1 MPLPSKW
8 SLLKSG
14 LGLRRSGAGV
24 AESGSGKTGPGAR
37 SGVPFRLVLGVAASI
52 GVAALLV
59 LVLYITDLGL
69 SVWERLDRAPT
80 TFWAIYLL
88 VLAVLSAGGAYA
100 VWRAL
105 NWGRPAGR
113 SRTAVAVKPPDEA
126 TLRERVERSEKAGVA
141 VEAVRRELEELQR
154 RRAVGEIVVA
164 VFGEIS
170 AGKSSLVRALLPG
183 ADIAVDVRGGTTRE
197 VTYYT
202 WTSSAGD
209 RLILADL
216 PGLNEADGTL
226 DRQARDEAL
235 RAHVILYV
243 CEGDLTRDQYE
254 ALRTLVDLGSPL
266 IVALNKVDRYTEQE
280 LEQIRVRLAERVG
293 EKLEVAP
300 VQCGGMEEVT
310 RIYHDGREE
319 TTLRE
324 RAPRVEELRRAL
336 QRYLDTDPQV
346 LDSLRDTAVFVLAQ
360 QKLDAAVAHYRQG
373 KAQTIVQSYS
383 RKAVFGALAAVSPGT
398 DILIQGYL
406 GLNLV
411 KELCALYEVPA
422 REMDMQ
428 RFLDL
433 AGNQIRRS
441 MNLLLALVGNVFKA
455 FPGVGTVVGGAIH
468 AVVYG
473 LVFESLGKAIA
484 RSLESRGDLVSGPT
498 LRMFEDNLSEDLEAR
513 ARRLAQ
519 LVWTRQRDGEE
530 STGNIAP

>member
-14 LGLRRSGAGV
+14 LGSRRSGATV
-24 AESGSGKTGPGAR
+24 TGSGAR
-37 SGVPFRLVLGVAASI
+37 GGLPFRLVLGVAASI

-80 TFWAIYLL
+80 AFWGIYLL
-88 VLAVLSAGGAYA
+88 VLAALSAGGAYA
-100 VWRAL
+100 VWRVL
-105 NWGRPAGR
+105 RWGRPAARPRPGVP
-113 SRTAVAVKPPDEA
+113 AKPPDEA
-126 TLRERVERSEKAGVA
+126 TLRERLERSEKVGVE
-141 VEAVRRELEELQR
+141 VDSVRRELEELQR

-170 AGKSSLVRALLPG
+170 VGKSSLIRALLPG
-183 ADIAVDVRGGTTRE
+183 TEIAVDVRGGTTRE

-216 PGLNEADGTL
+216 PGLNEADGSL
-226 DRQARDEAL
+226 DRQSRDEAL

-243 CEGDLTRDQYE
+243 CEGDLTRDQYG
-254 ALRTLVDLGSPL
+254 ALKTLVDLGSPV
-266 IVALNKVDRYTEQE
+266 IVALNKVDRYSEQE
-280 LEQIRVRLAERVG
+280 LEQVRARLIQRVG
-293 EKLEVAP
+293 EKLDVVP
-300 VQCGGMEEVT
+300 VQSGGVEEVT

-319 TTLRE
+319 TALRE
-324 RAPRVEELRRAL
+324 RSPRVDELRGAL

-373 KAQTIVQSYS
+373 KAEAIVQSYS

-398 DILIQGYL
+398 DVLIQGYL
-406 GLNLV
+406 GINLV

-433 AGNQIRRS
+433 AGSQLRRS
-441 MNLLLALVGNVFKA
+441 LNLLLALVGNVFKA

-530 STGNIAP
+530 NTRNASA

>member
-8 SLLKSG
+8 SLLRNG
-14 LGLRRSGAGV
+14 FGARRSGASL
-24 AESGSGKTGPGAR
+24 AEAGASAAASR
-37 SGVPFRLVLGVAASI
+37 SGLPFRLVLGVAASI

-80 TFWAIYLL
+80 AFWGLYLL
-88 VLAVLSAGGAYA
+88 ILAVLSAGGAYV
-100 VWRAL
+100 VWRVL
-105 NWGRPAGR
+105 RWGRPAGK
-113 SRTAVAVKPPDEA
+113 SRTALPAKPPDEA
-126 TLRERVERSEKAGVA
+126 TLRERLERSEKAGVA
-141 VEAVRRELEELQR
+141 VESVRRELEELQR

-170 AGKSSLVRALLPG
+170 VGKSSLIRALLPG
-183 ADIAVDVRGGTTRE
+183 TDIAMDVRGGTTRE

-216 PGLNEADGTL
+216 PGLNEADGSL

-254 ALRTLVDLGSPL
+254 ALRTLVDLGSPV
-266 IVALNKVDRYTEQE
+266 IVAFNKIDRYSEE
-280 LEQIRVRLAERVG
+280 DLERVRERLIQRVG
-293 EKLEVAP
+293 EKLEVVP

-319 TTLRE
+319 TALRE
-324 RAPRVEELRRAL
+324 RTPRVDELRGAL

-360 QKLDAAVAHYRQG
+360 QKLDAAVAHYRRG
-373 KAQTIVQSYS
+373 KAEGIVQSYS

-398 DILIQGYL
+398 DVLIQGYL
-406 GLNLV
+406 GINLV

-433 AGNQIRRS
+433 AGSQLRRS
-441 MNLLLALVGNVFKA
+441 LNLLLALVGNVFKA
-455 FPGVGTVVGGAIH
+455 FPGLGTVVGGAIH

-530 STGNIAP
+530 STGNASA